1 MVMAEA
7 STGGPGG
14 GITSKPQS
22 SPPPARLPTAL
33 SAFPPPRYISLMATA
48 TKKYYCMQC
57 EMPEDKCECEKYCAF
72 CQGQVG
78 VRLCQD
84 GLYYC
89 PPCREACDYKASD
102 EA

>member
-1 MVMAEA
+1 
-7 STGGPGG
+7 
-14 GITSKPQS
+14 
-22 SPPPARLPTAL
+22 
-33 SAFPPPRYISLMATA
+33 
-48 TKKYYCMQC
+48 MQC

-102 EA
+102 EV